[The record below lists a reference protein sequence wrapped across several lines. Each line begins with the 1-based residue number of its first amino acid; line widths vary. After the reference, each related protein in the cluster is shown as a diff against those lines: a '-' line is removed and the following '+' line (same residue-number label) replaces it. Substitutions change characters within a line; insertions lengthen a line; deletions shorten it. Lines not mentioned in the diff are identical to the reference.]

1 MTICFKNKSGFDV
14 DVFIQES
21 RIKLSIDE
29 TCFHEVSFNTIPIE
43 IKFSI
48 VDNKNPGF
56 DNKSCC
62 INISTVIFCELISL
76 SDAVLNIES
85 ELKKF
90 QNNTEYR
97 YLKIKF
103 SNKQNYQVKHIVDN
117 YELLLDYSKSTQKK
131 SKNKIIHAVKKSI
144 IDTLLDVVLFS
155 ALLAWIFSFQIA
167 VIALLSIFIISL
179 TINMIKIRTS
189 KSRFRFL
196 NFDRD
201 LEIPDDIE
209 YFINNIEKYCI

>member
-1 MTICFKNKSGFDV
+1 MYILFFGGFILFLDLINFVMDLNKKRKKGFLHNNFLARYFHACDEKNS
-14 DVFIQES
+14 FI
-21 RIKLSIDE
+21 RINHYLCIVGILLSILAQIV
-29 TCFHEVSFNTIPIE
+29 TLFN
-43 IKFSI
+43 
-48 VDNKNPGF
+48 
-56 DNKSCC
+56 
-62 INISTVIFCELISL
+62 L
-76 SDAVLNIES
+76 
-85 ELKKF
+85 
-90 QNNTEYR
+90 
-97 YLKIKF
+97 
-103 SNKQNYQVKHIVDN
+103 SNKLAFLEYIVDN
-117 YELLLDYSKSTQKK
+117 YKLLLDYSKSTQKK

-144 IDTLLDVVLFS
+144 IDTLLDGVLFS